1 MIAVT
6 GATGQLG
13 QLVIDALLKTLPAA
27 EIAAAVRNPGKAQD
41 LAARGVLVRE
51 ADYDRPETLAHAFA
65 GVDKLLLISS
75 SEIGK
80 RVAQHQAAIEA
91 ARHAG
96 VKLLV
101 YTSLLHADRSPLAL
115 AEEHRQTETLIRA
128 SGIPYVIL
136 RNGWYTENYT
146 ASIPSALAHGAHFG
160 SAGEGRIASASR
172 QDYAEA
178 AAAVLTASEDMS
190 GRIFELAGDE
200 PYTLTQFA
208 AEIARRSG
216 KPVVYQDLPEADFKA
231 ALVNAGLPEPFAGV
245 LADSDAGVA
254 QGALDDDGHALRALI
269 GRPTTSLAT
278 MVSKALDSV

>member
-27 EIAAAVRNPGKAQD
+27 EVAAAVRNPAKARG

-80 RVAQHQAAIEA
+80 RAAQHRAAIDA

-101 YTSLLHADRSPLAL
+101 YTSMLHADRSPLAL
-115 AEEHRQTETLIRA
+115 AEEHRQTEALIRA

-160 SAGEGRIASASR
+160 SAGEGRIASAAR

-178 AAAVLTASEDMS
+178 AAAVLIASEDMS

-200 PYTLTQFA
+200 HYTLTQFA
-208 AEIARRSG
+208 AEIARQSG
-216 KPVVYQDLPEADFKA
+216 KPIVYQDLPEADFKA

-254 QGALDDDGHALRALI
+254 KGALDDDDHALRALI

-278 MVSKALDSV
+278 MVSKALDTA

>member
-27 EIAAAVRNPGKAQD
+27 EIVAAVRNPEKAQS

-51 ADYDRPETLAHAFA
+51 ADYDRPETLARAFA
-65 GVDKLLLISS
+65 GIDKLLLISS

-80 RVAQHQAAIEA
+80 RAAQHLAALDA

-115 AEEHRQTETLIRA
+115 AEEHRQTEALIRA
-128 SGIPYVIL
+128 SGVPYAIL

-146 ASIPSALAHGAHFG
+146 ASIPSAMAHGAHFG
-160 SAGEGRIASASR
+160 SASEGLIASAAR

-178 AAAVLTASEDMS
+178 AAAVLTASEDVG
-190 GRIFELAGDE
+190 GRTYELAGDE
-200 PYTLTQFA
+200 PYTLAQFA
-208 AEIARRSG
+208 AEISRQSG
-216 KPVVYQDLPEADFKA
+216 KAVAYQDLSEADFKA
-231 ALVNAGLPEPFAGV
+231 ALVNAGLPAPFAGV

-254 QGALDDDGHALRALI
+254 KGALFDDSHALRVLI

-278 MVSKALDSV
+278 MVSKALASA

>member
-27 EIAAAVRNPGKAQD
+27 EIVAAVRNPEKAEG
-41 LAARGVLVRE
+41 LAATGVLVRE
-51 ADYDRPETLAHAFA
+51 ADYDRPETLARAFA
-65 GVDKLLLISS
+65 GIDKLLLISS
-75 SEIGK
+75 SEVGK
-80 RVAQHQAAIEA
+80 RLAQHQAAIDA

-115 AEEHRQTETLIRA
+115 AEEHRQTEALIRA

-136 RNGWYTENYT
+136 RNGWYTENYS
-146 ASIPSALAHGAHFG
+146 ASIPSALAHGVHFG
-160 SAGEGRIASASR
+160 SAGEGRIASAAR
-172 QDYAEA
+172 QDYADA
-178 AAAVLTASEDMS
+178 AAAVLAASDDAS

-200 PYTLTQFA
+200 PYTLAQFA
-208 AEIARRSG
+208 AEIARQSG
-216 KPVVYQDLPEADFKA
+216 KPIAYQDLPEADFKA
-231 ALVNAGLPEPFAGV
+231 ALVDAGLPEHFAAV

-254 QGALDDDGHALRALI
+254 KGGLFDDGHQLRALI
-269 GRPTTSLAT
+269 GRPTTSLAET
-278 MVSKALDSV
+278 VSKALEKA

>member
-1 MIAVT
+1 VIAVT

-27 EIAAAVRNPGKAQD
+27 EVAAVVRNPEKAQG
-41 LAARGVLVRE
+41 LAARGIRVRE

-80 RVAQHQAAIEA
+80 RAAQHQAAIDA

-101 YTSLLHADRSPLAL
+101 YTSMLHADRSPLAL
-115 AEEHRQTETLIRA
+115 AEEHRQTEALIRA

-160 SAGEGRIASASR
+160 SAGEGRIASAAR

-178 AAAVLTASEDMS
+178 AAAVLTASEDRS

-208 AEIARRSG
+208 AEIARQSG
-216 KPVVYQDLPEADFKA
+216 KPVVYQDLPEVDFKA

-254 QGALDDDGHALRALI
+254 KGALDDDDHALRALI

-278 MVSKALDSV
+278 MVSKALDSA